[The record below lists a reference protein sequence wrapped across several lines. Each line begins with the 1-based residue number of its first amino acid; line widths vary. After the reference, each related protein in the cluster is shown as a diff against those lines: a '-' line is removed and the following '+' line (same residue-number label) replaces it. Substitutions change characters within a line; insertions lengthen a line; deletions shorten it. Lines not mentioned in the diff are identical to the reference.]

1 MTTWWPYGL
10 PWRADEAVTA
20 AASVVRR
27 MSISRSEFFRTL
39 PDALDTHALAGS
51 GDRVTVGMPGRHI
64 EILFREETPLRIASL
79 TLPSAVVEL
88 RFEGYSEAEIA
99 AALQRFDLYFRRG
112 GG

>member
-1 MTTWWPYGL
+1 M
-10 PWRADEAVTA
+10 TA

-39 PDALDTHALAGS
+39 PDALGIDFPAVAG
-51 GDRVTVGMPGRHI
+51 GRVTVDTPGRRL
-64 EILFREETPLRIASL
+64 EIRFREEMPLRIASL

-88 RFEGYSEAEIA
+88 RFEGYGEPEIA
-99 AALQRFDLYFRRG
+99 AALERFDLYFRRG

>member
-1 MTTWWPYGL
+1 M
-10 PWRADEAVTA
+10 

-27 MSISRSEFFRTL
+27 MSISRNEFFRTL
-39 PDALDTHALAGS
+39 PDALGTNAFVAAGDGVKLES
-51 GDRVTVGMPGRHI
+51 DGRRL
-64 EILFREETPLRIASL
+64 EVLFREEAPLRIASL

-88 RFEGYSEAEIA
+88 RFAGYGEPEIA